1 MQRSNL
7 SPMRGTAERGNDQS
21 ALRPANLTTLPPL
34 RSHHLPGPCAT
45 SVGVWRSMFRRS
57 RTNSVVRVER
67 TMRPAPAAPA
77 AAAVARNLR
86 RFPASGPLLSR
97 PPVRPF
103 IVAPKSMT
111 SPLQPL
117 RPRLGDRHDVRRPI
131 LRFEGGARRV
141 EPRPIVV
148 DCIRADL
155 GAVGGKCFVRFT
167 AIPWRAKPHPRQLS
181 YQGWSENG

>member
-1 MQRSNL
+1 
-7 SPMRGTAERGNDQS
+7 
-21 ALRPANLTTLPPL
+21 
-34 RSHHLPGPCAT
+34 
-45 SVGVWRSMFRRS
+45 
-57 RTNSVVRVER
+57 
-67 TMRPAPAAPA
+67 MRPAPAAPA

-167 AIPWRAKPHPRQLS
+167 AITLAGEATSSSAFVSRLVREWLIFVRVGREL
-181 YQGWSENG
+181 

>member
-1 MQRSNL
+1 
-7 SPMRGTAERGNDQS
+7 
-21 ALRPANLTTLPPL
+21 
-34 RSHHLPGPCAT
+34 
-45 SVGVWRSMFRRS
+45 
-57 RTNSVVRVER
+57 
-67 TMRPAPAAPA
+67 
-77 AAAVARNLR
+77 LR